1 MANRD
6 FEADV
11 RGRYR
16 GITKTLIEKG
26 LTITTMESCT
36 SGQIASLITDTEGA
50 SAVMKGAFVTY
61 SNEAKMLQGVPSE
74 TIERFGVYSQETA
87 LAMAKACRKTYG
99 ADVAVGITGTFGNVD
114 PNNADSV
121 AGEVH
126 FAVET
131 ESGALSFTR
140 YLPQQPSR
148 FMYKLYIAN
157 EVAEELEKMI

>member
-1 MANRD
+1 MQDMERS
-6 FEADV
+6 V
-11 RGRYR
+11 RERYC
-16 GITKTLIEKG
+16 GITKALIEKK

-50 SAVMKGAFVTY
+50 SAVVKGAFVTY
-61 SNEAKMLQGVPSE
+61 SNDAKVMQGVPAE
-74 TIERFGVYSQETA
+74 TIDTFGVYSQETA

-126 FAVET
+126 FAIET
-131 ESGALSFTR
+131 EGGALSFTR

-148 FMYKLYIAN
+148 LMYKLYIAN
-157 EVAEELEKMI
+157 EVAEELEKII